1 MRVLVFQRDSAE
13 LARIVEVLHE
23 LGHEVRQARSE
34 GEALAHLQVQTPEV
48 ALLDIG
54 LPHTEGL
61 GLVRF
66 VRGLVA
72 SHYIFVVAMVRSQ
85 TDDLFHVAYEVGCDG
100 ELRLPCVP
108 GQLRARLKVAE
119 RIHSRIASSLVAAV
133 TVPAPAPVTTPV
145 TTPTKEAAASGNPK
159 EATASGNPKEAAA
172 SVALPAHAPRPAPA
186 QMASAPVAPRSALAA
201 AVLCPAWVKLPS
213 DMHRVACGLLSLG
226 FAIST
231 TDAAAPTIH
240 IASGIVMHCVADEL
254 ELRLA
259 IAVDLES
266 AKALASHVSPENR
279 AGRESDLL
287 RELSNIAMGSLTSSF
302 MRDSFAFSSG
312 LPEVLDPVAFRSFGA
327 NLSRHERITLTA
339 PGATIQVRVSIGGKQ
354 ATVLSPAGLSE
365 GMVIAKDVYNE
376 KGTLLLK
383 SGTRL
388 SSNMVG
394 RLRDTLASSQLIE
407 VATAA
412 AA

>member
-1 MRVLVFQRDSAE
+1 M
-13 LARIVEVLHE
+13 
-23 LGHEVRQARSE
+23 
-34 GEALAHLQVQTPEV
+34 
-48 ALLDIG
+48 
-54 LPHTEGL
+54 
-61 GLVRF
+61 
-66 VRGLVA
+66 
-72 SHYIFVVAMVRSQ
+72 
-85 TDDLFHVAYEVGCDG
+85 
-100 ELRLPCVP
+100 
-108 GQLRARLKVAE
+108 
-119 RIHSRIASSLVAAV
+119 
-133 TVPAPAPVTTPV
+133 
-145 TTPTKEAAASGNPK
+145 
-159 EATASGNPKEAAA
+159 
-172 SVALPAHAPRPAPA
+172 
-186 QMASAPVAPRSALAA
+186 APRSALAA
-201 AVLCPAWVKLPS
+201 AGLCPAWVKLPS

-231 TDAAAPTIH
+231 TDAAVPTIQ

-266 AKALASHVSPENR
+266 AKALASHLSPEDH
-279 AGRESDLL
+279 AGLESDLL
-287 RELSNIAMGSLTSSF
+287 GELSNIAMGSLTSSF

-327 NLSRHERITLTA
+327 NLSRHECITLTA

-354 ATVLSPAGLSE
+354 ATVLFPAALSE

-388 SSNMVG
+388 SSNTVG
-394 RLRDTLASSQLIE
+394 HLRDTLASSQLIE